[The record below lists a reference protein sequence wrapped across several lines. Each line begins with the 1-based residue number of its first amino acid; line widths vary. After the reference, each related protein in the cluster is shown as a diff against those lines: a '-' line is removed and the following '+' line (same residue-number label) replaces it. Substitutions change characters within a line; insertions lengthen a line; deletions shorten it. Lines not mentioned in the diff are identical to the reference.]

1 MDMGFRVTPFAP
13 TDAQLG
19 VFEGVYTSPEIEGV
33 YTLAVGHAGL
43 VMQIPGRA
51 NINLQPV
58 FSDAFAGAILGVV
71 KFSRDARGAVT
82 GFTANSDGAR
92 GLRFQRLRN

>member
-1 MDMGFRVTPFAP
+1 MNRTIRIGLTAVAFGTAMFASS
-13 TDAQLG
+13 ALS
-19 VFEGVYTSPEIEGV
+19 FEGV
-33 YTLAVGHAGL
+33 YTLAVRHAGL
-43 VMQIPGRA
+43 MMQTPGRA

-58 FSDAFAGAILGVV
+58 FTDAFAGAILGVI

-92 GLRFQRLRN
+92 GLRFERIRK